1 MSGQSGQV
9 ELERQMEARRM
20 GRNRPKVPNWV
31 SGLIMRG
38 QGA

>member
-9 ELERQMEARRM
+9 ELERQIEARRM
-20 GRNRPKVPNWV
+20 GRNRPNVPNWV